1 MSDLNTGSEKPTAE
15 RLRASLENAERQ
27 GFGNSTG
34 TSTDT
39 VNPATGIS
47 EQELIPKSDWM
58 EEAIKNSNPENS
70 PNPPSLNTKEST
82 GAQVIA
88 NLQKDLQAI
97 QEEDSTLTPRQQ
109 ADLDVTA
116 AIDNAYQNQEVAK
129 GQDQESTPLKS
140 AAEIAMTSSSP
151 EKRAGLENPNG
162 VLLGQQQEEKSNSEE
177 LEKKEET
184 KPTPSDSTQET
195 TPLRSAQDIALN
207 GKFPEK
213 RPSQEFPNGVLIGQ
227 GGKIEEIGSVKDET
241 LVEVKIPDDNSKK
254 QVVIEDKKADSK
266 PEEKPTDP
274 NIELINA
281 NKELVEAVNKL
292 IKTLEDLKTTSAN
305 DPQMQLII
313 KNLLIGVGNIVNA
326 EGQSTITTGDGSIKN
341 ELNLGVGDQPT
352 TGTTSTET
360 PPAEK
365 KKEGEEKTTKLDE
378 LEKLNKEK
386 EELEKKL
393 NDPNTTPEEKE
404 KIQKSITE
412 IEEVIAKT
420 EAVIKIE
427 QQQAA
432 EKVTQLTQEDKKEID
447 EAGKKSGGFLAT
459 ITRMFKGG
467 KWKGFLANAG
477 LSTASALAVSK
488 IAGAVIATTGPVGIG
503 LVGAGMAVLGAIA
516 LRKTWTNLKNVSEA
530 QGMTVSEFVSRDKKF
545 ALSFALGSAISAT
558 TRLGLPAIVPGVG
571 PILPFLGMAT
581 EIAISGVAETRLNK
595 QQQELVEKYLN
606 TYEARRYSKLKE
618 AGYLAREGVNLQK
631 IVADMTDKNISADE
645 QKTAQKTAIAALA
658 YLYNQ
663 TKDEKYR
670 YLHYTTTENDQ
681 EVKKQIDIA
690 GIGVSKVKGDSPTNP
705 MLELEG
711 INFES
716 MVDKLDLEE
725 LKTLTLEASTH
736 SSLTD
741 RKGLTNEIVGYF
753 VGLETVDVENL
764 LSAERE
770 QYLQSVS
777 FLTGFRTGAAV
788 ANSAILI
795 GSGAALIYNTVNAEI
810 QSSSAEHRQ
819 VEQEYRDNLGD
830 SDADVDTYVR
840 EDGTKVNTIDLDRDD
855 TPDLIHDTS
864 TNEYTAVT
872 PLGAEK
878 LFELQ
883 NPEVGNVT
891 VTEFAST
898 STGIT
903 GTMVTDTGEVV
914 GVIYNDPSGSIGV
927 LTNAQLGQ
935 ALGATSGGAATGLS
949 ITNIQ
954 PNGVTNLNIGG
965 QTYTTNLAELSNIP
979 GATGTEGSIGMDPLM
994 SKVAAGDSVPSI
1006 LTKIMQQAKEYNP
1019 NLSQY
1024 DDYELQRSLY
1034 RGDRLGNDSM
1044 IRSELGFTN
1053 PVQPNQEYSLRNSQT
1068 ILGWLEGL
1076 NGGPVNL
1083 PGVGSGTPG
1092 APGTS
1097 GINFAFNG
1105 PNVNGISL
1113 DGLSP
1118 LYVEGAYDITTTH
1131 FATLAGAA
1139 LGAFAHQQVGGI
1151 IKTAK
1156 VDIFEKEGETKE
1168 PDPTPKPVTPPITPE
1183 KEKEYISQILRTQ
1196 IFSYTKE
1203 GKLKVSNGTYTI
1215 GSSKLIATDSGWLLN
1230 DKPIGNDPKEI
1241 DEIITEFLKLEREEQ
1256 AKVLTN
1262 ILEKMTVIKGSGR
1275 RVMLSDGENK
1285 EGSIVFRKLRNGKW
1299 QEFNALENEQRNPGT
1314 PESREII
1321 TAGQLADRILL
1332 IQRDEQKQIV
1342 GSIVPPT
1349 AKTAESQVSST
1360 NQQGEQTT
1368 KNPATQAGATTQQ
1381 TEQEGKKA
1389 KEGAKQGIEASA
1401 KVETE
1406 SAEGKEAEKKVE
1418 KNQFTTVIGKIM
1430 TMLQTRD
1437 TQIILNGLDYR
1448 FQKPTKLWQLDSKD
1462 KKARKDLTREE
1473 VLSAYIANFDKNK
1486 KDGVKNLE
1494 KDVTVM
1500 LQRLQED
1507 GTTPGK
1513 RADKLVIGTTTY
1525 TRIKGKGGELVWK
1538 GNDKENPSNNKV
1550 LSDQELSS
1558 NIVSLGSL
1566 EASAQTNT
1574 EQAEKTTEKKEQ
1586 EKPEKKGR
1594 KLLKAALLVVGIG
1607 GGIAA
1612 GLAGIGGPVALAAT
1626 AASLGTSIG
1635 KGITKWRESSL
1646 KKQYDQVA
1654 NTEEDTQKRQELEKK
1669 MESARRWRER
1679 IGTIAWL
1686 TTPLAISSGLTAL
1699 MAPEI
1704 TSAGIEIKSWLEGAW
1719 NSMDVNI
1726 DINRIRQPFNIGTK

>member
-1 MSDLNTGSEKPTAE
+1 MGDTINPGEERMINDAEKEMLNQLEKTQNPRSYWDKEVDDAIRRAE
-15 RLRASLENAERQ
+15 KAQSASKDPNQ
-27 GFGNSTG
+27 
-34 TSTDT
+34 
-39 VNPATGIS
+39 V
-47 EQELIPKSDWM
+47 
-58 EEAIKNSNPENS
+58 EESK
-70 PNPPSLNTKEST
+70 
-82 GAQVIA
+82 GAQIISH
-88 NLQKDLQAI
+88 LQAELQAI
-97 QEEDSTLTPRQQ
+97 QEEDRKRREQEVIDNPDNLPSFMVKNKGEGTILTPKQQ
-109 ADLDVTA
+109 ADLDVQA
-116 AIDNAYQNQEVAK
+116 AIDRAYQNQSAARE
-129 GQDQESTPLKS
+129 QDQEITPLKS
-140 AAEIAMTSSSP
+140 ATEIAMSSDSP
-151 EKRAGLENPNG
+151 AKRGSFENPNG
-162 VLLGQQQEEKSNSEE
+162 VLLGQQQEESGNVDQVAN
-177 LEKKEET
+177 KEER
-184 KPTPSDSTQET
+184 EG

-207 GKFPEK
+207 GTFPEK

-227 GGKIEEIGSVKDET
+227 EGNSTDLEELEEKTPESN
-241 LVEVKIPDDNSKK
+241 NSERNYDL
-254 QVVIEDKKADSK
+254 EDKNKEVK
-266 PEEKPTDP
+266 PEEKSTDP
-274 NIELINA
+274 NIELIKA
-281 NKELVEAVNKL
+281 NKELVEAVNNL
-292 IKTLEDLKTTSAN
+292 IKTLEDLKASSTN

-326 EGQSTITTGDGSIKN
+326 EGQSTITTGDDSIKS
-341 ELNLGVGDQPT
+341 ELNLGVGET
-352 TGTTSTET
+352 TATT
-360 PPAEK
+360 PAPAEAK
-365 KKEGEEKTTKLDE
+365 TPEQKREGEKKSKIDE
-378 LEKLNKEK
+378 LEGLHKEK

-404 KIQKSITE
+404 KIQKAIDELDVVIKKT
-412 IEEVIAKT
+412 EEVISA
-420 EAVIKIE
+420 E
-427 QQQAA
+427 QQKAAA
-432 EKVTQLTQEDKKEID
+432 EVTPLTQEDKEEID
-447 EAGKKSGGFLAT
+447 NAGKKNNGFLAT

-488 IAGAVIATTGPVGIG
+488 VAGAVIATTGPVGIG
-503 LVGAGMAVLGAIA
+503 LVGAGMAVLGGLA
-516 LRKTWTNLKNVSEA
+516 LRKTWTNLKGVSEA
-530 QGMTVSEFVSRDKKF
+530 QGMTVREFISRDKKF

-581 EIAISGVAETRLNK
+581 EITISGVAETKLNK

-631 IVADMTDKNISADE
+631 ILEDMTDKNISADE
-645 QKTAQKTAIAALA
+645 QKTAQKAAIAALA

-670 YLHYTTTENDQ
+670 YLHYTVTEDNQ
-681 EVKKQIDIA
+681 EVRKQIDITE
-690 GIGVSKVKGDSPTNP
+690 IGVNKVKGDSPTNP

-716 MVDKLDLEE
+716 IVEKLDLEE
-725 LKTLTLEASTH
+725 LKTLTLEASNH

-777 FLTGFRTGAAV
+777 FLTGFRTGTAV

-795 GSGAALIYNTVNAEI
+795 GSGAAMIYNTVSAEV

-819 VEQEYRDNLGD
+819 VEQEYRDKLGN

-840 EDGTKVNTIDLDRDD
+840 EDGTRVNTIDLDRDGI
-855 TPDLIHDTS
+855 PDLVHDTA
-864 TNEYTAVT
+864 TNEYSASTI
-872 PLGAEK
+872 PGAEK

-914 GVIYNDPSGSIGV
+914 GVMYSDPSGHIGV
-927 LTNAQLGQ
+927 LNSAQLGQ
-935 ALGATSGGAATGLS
+935 ALGATSGGAAVGLS

-954 PNGVTNLNIGG
+954 PNGVTELNIGG

-979 GATGTEGSIGMDPLM
+979 SSTGTEGSIGIDPLM

-1044 IRSELGFTN
+1044 IRSELGLTN
-1053 PVQPNQEYSLRNSQT
+1053 PVQPNQEYSLRNSPT

-1076 NGGPVNL
+1076 NGGPINL
-1083 PGVGSGTPG
+1083 PDVGSGTPG
-1092 APGTS
+1092 TSGTS

-1118 LYVEGAYDITTTH
+1118 LNVESAYDITTTH

-1139 LGAFAHQQVGGI
+1139 LGAFAPQQIGGI
-1151 IKTAK
+1151 VKTAK
-1156 VDIFEKEGETKE
+1156 VDIFEKDGETKE
-1168 PDPTPKPVTPPITPE
+1168 PDPTPKPVQPPVTPE
-1183 KEKEYISQILRTQ
+1183 KEREYISQILRTQ

-1203 GKLKVSNGTYTI
+1203 GKLKVSNGTYTV
-1215 GSSKLIATDSGWLLN
+1215 GSSKLIATDNGWLLN
-1230 DKPIGNDPKEI
+1230 DKPIGNDPKEL

-1256 AKVLTN
+1256 AKTLTN
-1262 ILEKMTVIKGSGR
+1262 ILENMTVIKGSGR
-1275 RVMLSDGENK
+1275 RVMLSDGANK
-1285 EGSIVFRKLRNGKW
+1285 ESSIVFRKLKNGKW
-1299 QEFNALENEQRNPGT
+1299 QEFNPLENEQRNPGT

-1321 TAGQLADRILL
+1321 TAAQLADRILL
-1332 IQRDEQKQIV
+1332 IQRDEQKKIV

-1349 AKTAESQVSST
+1349 VKTTETTTTHAEP
-1360 NQQGEQTT
+1360 EQSNDE
-1368 KNPATQAGATTQQ
+1368 K
-1381 TEQEGKKA
+1381 TEKKTDEEP
-1389 KEGAKQGIEASA
+1389 KPGTIEANV
-1401 KVETE
+1401 KVETD
-1406 SAEGKEAEKKVE
+1406 SAEDKEAEKKIE
-1418 KNQFTTVIGKIM
+1418 KNQFTTILGKIM

-1437 TQIILNGLDYR
+1437 TQISLNGLDYR

-1462 KKARKDLTREE
+1462 KEARKDLTREE
-1473 VLSAYIANFDKNK
+1473 VLSAYIANFDRGK

-1507 GTTPGK
+1507 GTNPGK
-1513 RADKLVIGTTTY
+1513 KADKLVIGTTTY
-1525 TRIKGKGGELVWK
+1525 TRTKGKDGELVWK
-1538 GNDKENPSNNKV
+1538 GNDKKNPSNSRV

-1558 NIVSLGSL
+1558 NIVRLGSL

-1574 EQAEKTTEKKEQ
+1574 EQAEKTTEKKEL
-1586 EKPEKKGR
+1586 EKPER
-1594 KLLKAALLVVGIG
+1594 KNRWLLRAGLLVAGVSG
-1607 GGIAA
+1607 GAIA
-1612 GLAGIGGPVALAAT
+1612 GLAGIGLPVAGAAATVALANY
-1626 AASLGTSIG
+1626 SL
-1635 KGITKWRESSL
+1635 KGIARLREKDLTKKFNAIGNEVEKRDI
-1646 KKQYDQVA
+1646 KTYTA
-1654 NTEEDTQKRQELEKK
+1654 EDTQKREELQKK
-1669 MESARRWRER
+1669 IESARKWRER
-1679 IGTIAWL
+1679 FSDVTWF
-1686 TTPLAISSGLTAL
+1686 TTPLSITSFGVSLL
-1699 MAPEI
+1699 APEI
-1704 TSAGIEIKSWLEGAW
+1704 TSAGIEIKSWLEDAW

-1726 DINRIRQPFNIGTK
+1726 DITRMRQPFNIGTK

>member
-97 QEEDSTLTPRQQ
+97 QEEDKKRREKEAIDNPDNLPPFMIKPKEEDSTLTPRQQ

-227 GGKIEEIGSVKDET
+227 GGDIGNNKEE
-241 LVEVKIPDDNSKK
+241 P
-254 QVVIEDKKADSK
+254 K

-1053 PVQPNQEYSLRNSQT
+1053 PVQPDQEYSLRNSQT

-1092 APGTS
+1092 VPGTS

-1105 PNVNGISL
+1105 PNVNAVSL

-1118 LYVEGAYDITTTH
+1118 LNVEGAYDITTTH

-1139 LGAFAHQQVGGI
+1139 LGAFAPQQVGGI
-1151 IKTAK
+1151 VKTAK

-1299 QEFNALENEQRNPGT
+1299 QELNALENEQRNPGIPDT
-1314 PESREII
+1314 REII
-1321 TAGQLADRILL
+1321 TSAQLTDRILL
-1332 IQRDEQKQIV
+1332 IQRDEQKKIV

-1349 AKTAESQVSST
+1349 AKTAET
-1360 NQQGEQTT
+1360 MT
-1368 KNPATQAGATTQQ
+1368 TQAEQSKDDK
-1381 TEQEGKKA
+1381 TE
-1389 KEGAKQGIEASA
+1389 KETDEEPKPGTVEASA

-1418 KNQFTTVIGKIM
+1418 KNQFTTVLGKIM

-1462 KKARKDLTREE
+1462 KNARKDLTREE
-1473 VLSAYIANFDKNK
+1473 VFSAYIANFDSNK

-1500 LQRLQED
+1500 LHRLQED
-1507 GTTPGK
+1507 GSTPGK

-1525 TRIKGKGGELVWK
+1525 TRIKGKDGELVWK

-1558 NIVSLGSL
+1558 NIVRLGSL
-1566 EASAQTNT
+1566 EASTQTNT

-1646 KKQYDQVA
+1646 KKQFKTY
-1654 NTEEDTQKRQELEKK
+1654 TEEDTQKRQELEKK